1 MFPDG
6 MEQHRGRGQE
16 AVSYK
21 TSRLRW
27 MRWKCSGAR
36 AVSDIGNLIQPAAGR
51 AGPWG
56 NRDVKQV
63 VAFQHVKKK
72 ARVASVV
79 LSME

>member
-21 TSRLRW
+21 NSRLRW
-27 MRWKCSGAR
+27 MRWKCSGAQT
-36 AVSDIGNLIQPAAGR
+36 VSDIGNLIQPAAGR

-63 VAFQHVKKK
+63 RSQHLSSPSPDRRVGVK
-72 ARVASVV
+72 
-79 LSME
+79 L